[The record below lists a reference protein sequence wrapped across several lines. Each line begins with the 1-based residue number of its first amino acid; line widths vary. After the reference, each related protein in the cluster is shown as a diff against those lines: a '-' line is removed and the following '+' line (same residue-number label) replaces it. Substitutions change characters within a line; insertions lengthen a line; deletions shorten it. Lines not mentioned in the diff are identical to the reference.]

1 MTIFSRN
8 HWNYALILS
17 CFTIACLVLMETSGN
32 NQSFNSGAW
41 YQVLFMTIAPAVVL
55 FLGIRTKRAIL
66 DGVMSFKQGFREG
79 MMISLLFG
87 IISAFVFL
95 AYYKWF
101 NSGILESVRIAYR
114 MQSASET
121 KLILT
126 DMGLQVVFA
135 VVFGAIVSSVSSF
148 ILKRSKKQ

>member
-1 MTIFSRN
+1 MIIFSRN
-8 HWNYALILS
+8 HWNYALVLS
-17 CFTIACLVLMETSGN
+17 CFTIVCLVLMEVNGN

-55 FLGIRTKRAIL
+55 FFGIRTKRAIL

-95 AYYKWF
+95 SYYQWF
-101 NSGILESVRIAYR
+101 NRGILESVRDAYG
-114 MQSASET
+114 MVGASDG
-121 KLILT
+121 KVIII
-126 DMGLQVVFA
+126 DMVLQVVFA
-135 VVFGAIVSSVSSF
+135 LVFGAIVSSLSSL